1 MDEEENEEEENEE
14 DEEKED
20 EDEDFTSIKSMV
32 DQKKKEQ
39 QEAAEAADLVL
50 AADKGDDTLDIN
62 ATEWDLKFSAIQF
75 AIFFGWLDVV
85 KTLMDAEGNRY
96 FFFNLK
102 I

>member
-1 MDEEENEEEENEE
+1 MTKKTTKRKKKKVTYLLKSFTLKYLEN
-14 DEEKED
+14 
-20 EDEDFTSIKSMV
+20 EDEDFTSIKSIV

-62 ATEWDLKFSAIQF
+62 ALEWDLKFSALHF
-75 AIFFGWLDVV
+75 AIFYGWIEVV
-85 KTLMDAEGNRY
+85 KVLIDAEG
-96 FFFNLK
+96 